1 MGAALEVEVGVVQ
14 RREDD
19 GNSKEA
25 FLSLQE
31 SVNILA
37 RWGQR

>member
-1 MGAALEVEVGVVQ
+1 MFTGERMMG
-14 RREDD
+14 D
-19 GNSKEA
+19 GKEA